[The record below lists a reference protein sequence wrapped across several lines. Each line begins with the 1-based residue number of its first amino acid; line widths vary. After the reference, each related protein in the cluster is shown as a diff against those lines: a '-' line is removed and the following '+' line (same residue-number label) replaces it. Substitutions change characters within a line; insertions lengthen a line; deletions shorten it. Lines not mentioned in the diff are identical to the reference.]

1 MSTLMVICLSM
12 NIKSTFS
19 LSLMQPF
26 YSEALSCPVWLL
38 DVRCRWSG
46 SSVPLNQSPHLD
58 VELLFALCFPQGS
71 ARGTMPN
78 LEALQVCHD
87 YIATLCV
94 CVCVCL
100 RVCICMCVGRSW
112 RGMSGN
118 NKGQFHPNYHPDYHY
133 IKEPFMAFINATTK
147 QR

>member
-26 YSEALSCPVWLL
+26 YSEALSCPVWLF

-94 CVCVCL
+94 CLSVCVSSLSKHTAGSPSPNLFTQVRQVVKCVCVCVFL
-100 RVCICMCVGRSW
+100 SPRSA
-112 RGMSGN
+112 SVVAP
-118 NKGQFHPNYHPDYHY
+118 KH
-133 IKEPFMAFINATTK
+133 
-147 QR
+147 